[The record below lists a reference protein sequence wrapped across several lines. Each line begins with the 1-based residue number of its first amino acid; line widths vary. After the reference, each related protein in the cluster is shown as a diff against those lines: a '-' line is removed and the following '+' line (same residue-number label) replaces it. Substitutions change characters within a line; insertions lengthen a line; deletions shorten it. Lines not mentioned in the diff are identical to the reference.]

1 MLISGDVHWAE
12 FLVDDCTKHI
22 HGYPLREFVSSGL
35 THGHG
40 VIPLFGGIVAD
51 WCDIFAPRDFN
62 MGMNAKKT
70 FAAKFMEN
78 NFGTIDFLIDDN
90 NPENDIVKWTIR
102 DHKGYEVLTKVFGAD
117 DFK

>member
-12 FLVDDCTKHI
+12 FIIDDCTKYI

-40 VIPLFGGIVAD
+40 VIPLFGGIVD
-51 WCDIFAPRDFN
+51 RWLEIFTPYDFN
-62 MGMNAKKT
+62 MGMNYKGSYP
-70 FAAKFMEN
+70 AKFMEN
-78 NFGTIDFLIDDN
+78 NFGTIDFLIDDV
-90 NPENDIVKWTIR
+90 NPENDIVRWVIR
-102 DHKGYEVLTKVFGAD
+102 DHMGYEVFTKVFGAE